1 MVYSGIACMPWVNVP
16 TLVLIVLT
24 ELSPSIKWTI
34 EKKWL
39 QGTLLISNANRMWDW
54 TTTTPTTTADRYGA
68 SYYKHGLINGC
79 DVRQSAIAFGQPGQ
93 PSRDTRPMYTHI
105 RLAADYHRHV
115 NMYIGTWFI
124 FRLLSSICRAI
135 ITSSP
140 PMDVQC
146 PKE

>member
-1 MVYSGIACMPWVNVP
+1 MESTYQTIYVVDGSGIACMPWANVP

-68 SYYKHGLINGC
+68 I
-79 DVRQSAIAFGQPGQ
+79 AI
-93 PSRDTRPMYTHI
+93 S
-105 RLAADYHRHV
+105 
-115 NMYIGTWFI
+115 
-124 FRLLSSICRAI
+124 
-135 ITSSP
+135 
-140 PMDVQC
+140 MD
-146 PKE
+146 